1 MSRYN
6 NHMRSQFNTP
16 NVRLDADTIKA
27 AEPQRET
34 LLGFDQLGIST
45 KAWGLQCSGR
55 KTNIQINA
63 DNMLS
68 ILPLITTSYMH
79 QAFRQSILQSNIAS
93 PISTPMYN
101 RDVLLTSYS
110 SSCSYNIARQLINI
124 QRVFWIDFCQSNLLH
139 FLTGRLET
147 TMSRPATRRCRMFH
161 QSQRLTQFLL
171 FFILTTFLVLFQN
184 INNLNLKHSDSD
196 QHKSMNEC
204 VNAPNFVLAIPGFQS
219 QYTPLLCGPL

>member
-124 QRVFWIDFCQSNLLH
+124 
-139 FLTGRLET
+139 
-147 TMSRPATRRCRMFH
+147 
-161 QSQRLTQFLL
+161 
-171 FFILTTFLVLFQN
+171 
-184 INNLNLKHSDSD
+184 
-196 QHKSMNEC
+196 
-204 VNAPNFVLAIPGFQS
+204 
-219 QYTPLLCGPL
+219 